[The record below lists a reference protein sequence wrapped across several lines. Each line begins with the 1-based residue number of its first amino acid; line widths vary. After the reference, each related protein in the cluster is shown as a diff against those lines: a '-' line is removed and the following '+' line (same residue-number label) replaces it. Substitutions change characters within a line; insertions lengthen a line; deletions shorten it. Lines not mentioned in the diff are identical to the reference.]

1 MSNLENDSRI
11 FPFTTTLTLFSCCV
25 NLLFVVAS
33 SLLPLNSRAIENSVW
48 FPSVFKTTLPSPS
61 RREEGGGKREFG
73 IMYRPATGEMYYSS
87 LWLLMSFLT
96 IRRTIP
102 LLRTFKCV
110 ANFDIRILL
119 RLCISFLSPPS
130 YFSLFISLSNFHKK
144 YISQYKKQ
152 LSHTKFYINLFRPAD
167 IYINILTFCQVY
179 CMLYKQ
185 SRVHTER
192 TILLKYLKI

>member
-1 MSNLENDSRI
+1 MSNPENDSRV

-119 RLCISFLSPPS
+119 RLCISFLSPPHLI
-130 YFSLFISLSNFHKK
+130 SLFSYHFQIFIKNIFLNIKSNSLTQNF
-144 YISQYKKQ
+144 
-152 LSHTKFYINLFRPAD
+152 
-167 IYINILTFCQVY
+167 ILIFFDPQ
-179 CMLYKQ
+179 
-185 SRVHTER
+185 
-192 TILLKYLKI
+192 IFI